1 MLAPKV
7 LIISRVLETRHN
19 PRPAP
24 PGRVPA
30 RSRGTWSEGTPPSRS
45 LPERPHASPGEKGV
59 KSRAR
64 QKVQPSPFRPAPL
77 PPPPTPRPPPPP
89 QTQCHMN
96 LYSHSEEEEPDP
108 RLTQRPPSPHG
119 IRPPLTAAPPRPP
132 APRRPSL
139 PPAAS
144 EPGSGAGPGRAVP
157 RRFVPAVPVPAGPE
171 RLAGPAGTALTPSRS
186 CAVSLRQTGPGGRAA
201 SRAEPGR
208 AGPGTQGA
216 LRWLKA
222 SSRLARP
229 AAGAEV
235 GFSWL
240 KDLEGAF
247 LQFLGGGR
255 AARRSRSSA
264 PSFPEL

>member
-1 MLAPKV
+1 MLTSPTRQMLAPKV

-30 RSRGTWSEGTPPSRS
+30 RSRGTWSEGTPPGRS
-45 LPERPHASPGEKGV
+45 LPERPHASSGEKGV

-64 QKVQPSPFRPAPL
+64 QKVQPSPFPPGPL
-77 PPPPTPRPPPPP
+77 PPPPIPRPPPPP

-139 PPAAS
+139 PPAA
-144 EPGSGAGPGRAVP
+144 PGARRWSGAGPRRAP
-157 RRFVPAVPVPAGPE
+157 PLCSRRA
-171 RLAGPAGTALTPSRS
+171 R
-186 CAVSLRQTGPGGRAA
+186 
-201 SRAEPGR
+201 PGR
-208 AGPGTQGA
+208 AREARWPCGDSSHPVPE
-216 LRWLKA
+216 LRGVSA
-222 SSRLARP
+222 AGRPRRAGGEPSRARP
-229 AAGAEV
+229 NRAGHSGSAEV
-235 GFSWL
+235 AQGLLSPC
-240 KDLEGAF
+240 EA
-247 LQFLGGGR
+247 GGR
-255 AARRSRSSA
+255 R
-264 PSFPEL
+264 